1 MEGFRG
7 TVVSSLLALVGS
19 FALGT
24 LIAVFRIGSIRALR
38 WFGTGYVEFIR
49 NIPLLLVVY
58 IFYYGPAALG
68 LPLDGFTAGT
78 IGLAVYTSS
87 FIAEAIRAGI
97 MSIPRGQTE
106 AARSSGLSYAQTMV
120 HIVLPQA
127 IRLVIPPLGNQF
139 INLIKNSSVLTIVA
153 GLDLMYFADIVNTDT
168 FKRLIPMFLWLC
180 FIWRSPCRS
189 ATGCGC
195 GSASWSA
202 NIRGLAAERRGSG
215 WTLPGRIPRRI
226 CNFCW
231 KDCILRCWWRWL
243 QLRSASCSAAS
254 SASFV
259 ICGCRC
265 CRRFCWSPWS

>member
-1 MEGFRG
+1 MDFSVLTDYFGTFMEGFRG
-7 TVVSSLLALVGS
+7 TVASSLLALVGS

-24 LIAVFRIGSIRALR
+24 LIAVFRIAPIRGLR

-97 MSIPRGQTE
+97 MSIPKGQTE

-139 INLIKNSSVLTIVA
+139 INLIKNSSVLSIVA

-168 FKRLIPMFLWLC
+168 FQTFDTYVFVALFY
-180 FIWRSPCRS
+180 
-189 ATGCGC
+189 
-195 GSASWSA
+195 
-202 NIRGLAAERRGSG
+202 LAL
-215 WTLPGRIPRRI
+215 TLPLSYGVRVWERKLAR
-226 CNFCW
+226 
-231 KDCILRCWWRWL
+231 KY
-243 QLRSASCSAAS
+243 
-254 SASFV
+254 
-259 ICGCRC
+259 
-265 CRRFCWSPWS
+265 